1 MEEGDRTRIFRM
13 IAVEFSSKGIDEKAT
28 ENSDFPNICR
38 KGLKVE
44 RTTVRSPHSTV
55 PVQV

>member
-13 IAVEFSSKGIDEKAT
+13 IDVQFSNKGIDEKAT

-38 KGLKVE
+38 EGMKVE
-44 RTTVRSPHSTV
+44 IRPSDHHVV
-55 PVQV
+55 L